1 MAGGTSVAG
10 AAPPQAAK
18 TMLASTTSDIKMFRL
33 RFTVLLLREWI
44 DYRRME
50 IKSYL

>member
-18 TMLASTTSDIKMFRL
+18 TMLASTTSDIKKYRL
-33 RFTVLLLREWI
+33 FFTVLLLREWV
-44 DYRRME
+44 E
-50 IKSYL
+50 